1 MASHPIVTPCCVYY
15 TYLLVQASFIPPKKM
30 DDKAVRSCPKVTLGE
45 AKGGMPAHLLFS
57 HGLNPHDPEA
67 DGADRFATMTG
78 SLFAGESVTTAQLL
92 SNHPSAKVRKVLE
105 KKSTAAGSAKAK
117 QASKDLKV
125 GVGPAASKV
134 ATHTHTHRLKEC
146 SQ

>member
-1 MASHPIVTPCCVYY
+1 M
-15 TYLLVQASFIPPKKM
+15 
-30 DDKAVRSCPKVTLGE
+30 RSCPKVTLGE

-125 GVGPAASKV
+125 GVGPAASQWPYTHKWP
-134 ATHTHTHRLKEC
+134 HTHTHRLKEC